1 IAKGAGT
8 GLSKIGDITKG
19 LKGISNIEIPK
30 LPDNAVTLPNGSTM
44 LPDGTFHL
52 PDGAKIPDGGVEL
65 PGGNVKFPD
74 DVPVI
79 PENTTKLPSAPDNP
93 GQYFDNDGNLLD
105 KDGKIV
111 QHAGDAPKEASPT
124 IPHTDGNGPTT
135 PHTDSTTPHPDGP
148 AKEPA
153 LVGVGANTADNVA
166 HAGAHTGDN
175 VVHLGSDI
183 SDPVHLGDNLPGN
196 HLGDNLPG
204 SHVGDNL
211 PTGHLGDNLPGGHAG
226 DNLPGG
232 HADDLGHGPNASHEP
247 PGSHG
252 DGPGGSHGD
261 GPGSHG
267 DGPGSHGDGPGSH
280 GDGPGGHGDGPG
292 SHGDGPGGSHGDGP
306 GGDGPGGHGDGPGG
320 GDGPGEPGNWDRPS
334 HESGPMELGGKTE
347 QLIRDQMRGSKV
359 KPGDLDKALANLAD
373 HPSGQE
379 MANLIASGRFKGL
392 TNYDQVVSSFTQK
405 NGMSGGIEQLRLA
418 ERLQNSGVTDISFE
432 IKKDVVIK
440 PDVTTG
446 ARTDLDVMARDAD
459 GKVYGY
465 QFKEVAN
472 PKKVTS
478 KMWQNIGQLAD
489 SGADVKVF
497 VVDTK
502 GTMADMLAQG
512 VEKDLTRIHNEKGVT
527 VVLRVEDGTLMYP
540 PGSNFMPGGRP

>member
-1 IAKGAGT
+1 IAKGAGS

-30 LPDNAVTLPNGSTM
+30 LPDNAITLPEGTAM

-52 PDGAKIPDGGVEL
+52 PDGAKIPEGGVKL
-65 PGGNVKFPD
+65 PDGNVKFPD

-93 GQYFDNDGNLLD
+93 GQYFDHDGNLLD
-105 KDGKIV
+105 KDGKVV
-111 QHAGDAPKEASPT
+111 QHAGDAPKEPSPT

-135 PHTDSTTPHPDGP
+135 PHTDSTTPHTNGP

-153 LVGVGANTADNVA
+153 LVGVGANMADNVA
-166 HAGAHTGDN
+166 HVGAHTGDN
-175 VVHLGSDI
+175 VVRLGSDI
-183 SDPVHLGDNLPGN
+183 SDPVHLGDDLPGN
-196 HLGDNLPG
+196 HLGDNLP
-204 SHVGDNL
+204 
-211 PTGHLGDNLPGGHAG
+211 TGHVGDNLPGGHAG

-232 HADDLGHGPNASHEP
+232 RADDLGHGPNAGHEP
-247 PGSHG
+247 PGTHNTG
-252 DGPGGSHGD
+252 DGPGG
-261 GPGSHG
+261 
-267 DGPGSHGDGPGSH
+267 H
-280 GDGPGGHGDGPG
+280 GDGPGGHGDGP
-292 SHGDGPGGSHGDGP
+292 S
-306 GGDGPGGHGDGPGG
+306 GGDGPGGHGDGPSGGDGPGGHGDGPSG

-347 QLIRDQMRGSKV
+347 QLIREQMRGSKV

-418 ERLQNSGVTDISFE
+418 ERLQNSGVKDISFE
-432 IKKDVVIK
+432 IKKDVEIK
-440 PDVTTG
+440 PGVTTG
-446 ARTDLDVMARDAD
+446 ARTDLDVMAKDAD

-502 GTMADMLAQG
+502 GSMADMLAQG